1 MSQWLSFTNQKLYQ
15 ARLLLEQ
22 SRRETGNPA
31 LAEGLETS
39 GLYLMQDAFISYLN
53 ELATLATY
61 RGEVSSFSDLL
72 NKTPLVTGEMT
83 EIRILAEDPYSWLS
97 AFLREAETRWRPG
110 PAGNPQAAG
119 AVNVIAVAQSDDIQP
134 QSWWQHLSELIDSQR
149 ENRQES

>member
-97 AFLREAETRWRPG
+97 AFLR
-110 PAGNPQAAG
+110 
-119 AVNVIAVAQSDDIQP
+119 
-134 QSWWQHLSELIDSQR
+134 
-149 ENRQES
+149 

>member
-22 SRRETGNPA
+22 ARRETGNPA

-61 RGEVSSFSDLL
+61 RGEVSSFSD
-72 NKTPLVTGEMT
+72 
-83 EIRILAEDPYSWLS
+83 ILCGW
-97 AFLREAETRWRPG
+97 
-110 PAGNPQAAG
+110 
-119 AVNVIAVAQSDDIQP
+119 
-134 QSWWQHLSELIDSQR
+134 
-149 ENRQES
+149 

>member
-61 RGEVSSFSDLL
+61 RGEVSSFSEFLL
-72 NKTPLVTGEMT
+72 
-83 EIRILAEDPYSWLS
+83 
-97 AFLREAETRWRPG
+97 EAETRWRPG
-110 PAGNPQAAG
+110 PSGSPQASS

-134 QSWWQHLSELIDSQR
+134 QSWWQQLSDLIDSQR